1 MAPPENNAAFSIRVP
16 APGHTGRPTWA
27 EVELAALLHN
37 YRTLCSLLG
46 AAGAKKSSAPDHRPA
61 AIPRLIPVIKADA
74 YGHGAVPVARTLAAA
89 GATAFAVA
97 LVEEGTA
104 LRAAGIS
111 QGIVVLEGAWPGEEE
126 ELLRHRL
133 TATVYSPDG
142 VRRLDEAAKR
152 RGSVV
157 CVQIKIDTGMAR
169 LGVPWDNMSPFLG
182 ALQDTPRL
190 CLTGTFTHL
199 ASAEEE
205 DGAYTAEQLRRFD
218 HAVGQIRRGGF
229 DPGEIHV
236 ANSAGLL
243 HGSPLQAMSARPGI
257 ALYGYPPAPGRCT
270 LPFRPVLTLKTRIGR
285 IHVIPAGESVGYNRR
300 FVAARATRTATLPIG
315 YADGYRRDL
324 TGRGQVLIRGSEA
337 KVIGAVSMDMIVVDV
352 TDLPEVQEGE
362 EVILLG
368 SDGQHRF
375 DAADWAELVGTIP
388 YEILCGIGSR
398 IPRLY
403 LSP

>member
-1 MAPPENNAAFSIRVP
+1 MSPDERSAAYDNQAQASDRS
-16 APGHTGRPTWA
+16 GRPTWA
-27 EVELAALLHN
+27 EIDLGALLHN
-37 YRTLCSLLG
+37 YYMLCGLLRTSG
-46 AAGAKKSSAPDHRPA
+46 AEEASARHPRSSAV
-61 AIPRLIPVIKADA
+61 PRLIPVIKADA
-74 YGHGAVPVARTLAAA
+74 YGHGAVPVARALADA

-97 LVEEGTA
+97 LVEEGRA
-104 LRAAGIS
+104 LRAAKIS
-111 QGIVVLEGAWPGEEE
+111 QDILVLEGAWPGEEE
-126 ELLRHRL
+126 ELLKHRV

-182 ALQDTPRL
+182 ALQDAPRL

-243 HGSPLQAMSARPGI
+243 YGPPLQAMSARPGI

-300 FVAARATRTATLPIG
+300 FIASRATRTATLPIG

-324 TGRGQVLIRGSEA
+324 TGRGHVLIRGREA
-337 KVIGAVSMDMIVVDV
+337 LVIGAVSMDMIVVDV

-362 EVILLG
+362 EAILLG

-398 IPRLY
+398 IPRIY